1 MPRTLLR
8 FLAVG
13 AALCALALPAV
24 ATADI
29 TRFDLSGI
37 VTDGT
42 GGVLPGVT
50 VSLRDRKSVV

>member
-1 MPRTLLR
+1 MS
-8 FLAVG
+8 FVCVLAF
-13 AALCALALPAV
+13 PAV
-24 ATADI
+24 AGADI

-50 VSLRDRKSVV
+50 VSLKNVDTGFSRDRR